1 MGGEVRIVFEEDGYP
16 RELINAHDYERAIRE
31 GALTPDMDI
40 TVYRDDQAP
49 SVFRARR
56 VKELKPLFGI
66 GKRASVRPAREK
78 SASPPELVL
87 EPGAPQGKPA
97 KRTAVAATAAMPA
110 PIESLEAPREPVS
123 AEPPRAWDV
132 EEALALE
139 ELGARRDGPS
149 LVKFFLRALR
159 DQVRESVR
167 QANHRQLLMLGAA
180 VLAIAVAMT
189 RCSANPAGNPTP
201 VETGSAGKPAIVTRI
216 ETSPVRTDPRTA
228 SPTQETKAGDG
239 TSAAS
244 RRGAR
249 AAATKPPSLRRDRAQ
264 APITQAS
271 PEVGQIEC
279 VMPSGQVVSMTRA
292 VCTANAGSVY

>member
-149 LVKFFLRALR
+149 LVKFFLRALAR
-159 DQVRESVR
+159 SGSGKCASSQPSPASYAWGCRSG
-167 QANHRQLLMLGAA
+167 HRGRHDTVLG
-180 VLAIAVAMT
+180 
-189 RCSANPAGNPTP
+189 
-201 VETGSAGKPAIVTRI
+201 E
-216 ETSPVRTDPRTA
+216 PRRKSDA
-228 SPTQETKAGDG
+228 S
-239 TSAAS
+239 
-244 RRGAR
+244 
-249 AAATKPPSLRRDRAQ
+249 
-264 APITQAS
+264 
-271 PEVGQIEC
+271 
-279 VMPSGQVVSMTRA
+279 
-292 VCTANAGSVY
+292 